1 MSSVDKTLLVEFFR
15 GHPNTFICNIGKS
28 DSDTDSIF
36 YSNIGINFK
45 RPKNINTLLFHFYNS
60 NHDISCIKNI
70 IMEGRVFFE
79 NSILLELVS
88 FVCTLTLNS
97 FILCSLIRNTD
108 VNDGELQFLEIEILV
123 LLVSSFIGDT
133 KKNLIVIPLTENKK
147 LLKIYYFFQMI
158 GIFLIKLIS
167 LFIFSSLYFSDYR
180 TPIERMDVIF
190 VNYYFVLCIEFIVC
204 IIFSFNYISFYRK
217 SPFSNNIL
225 RILTILIILYI
236 VILISLN
243 SSNYHCD
250 FLGITSFEFSIYLI
264 DSFSENNRM
273 YLVYVCILDFIAT
286 ILFSQLIYVIFS
298 KIANNTSSINKREP

>member
-1 MSSVDKTLLVEFFR
+1 
-15 GHPNTFICNIGKS
+15 
-28 DSDTDSIF
+28 
-36 YSNIGINFK
+36 
-45 RPKNINTLLFHFYNS
+45 
-60 NHDISCIKNI
+60 
-70 IMEGRVFFE
+70 MEGRVLYE

-108 VNDGELQFLEIEILV
+108 VIDGELQFLEIEILV
-123 LLVSSFIGDT
+123 LSVSAFIGDT
-133 KKNLIVIPLTENKK
+133 KKNLIAIPLAENKK

-167 LFIFSSLYFSDYR
+167 LFIFSSLHHSDYR

-236 VILISLN
+236 VLIN
-243 SSNYHCD
+243 
-250 FLGITSFEFSIYLI
+250 
-264 DSFSENNRM
+264 
-273 YLVYVCILDFIAT
+273 
-286 ILFSQLIYVIFS
+286 
-298 KIANNTSSINKREP
+298 